1 MVTWS
6 LIPNSVVKLRDGRQC
21 WYFKSCCKRIDT
33 ETAFERQ
40 RSCIPINSVKT
51 VLALTNHPISFLCLK
66 ELSSKYGLGDFVVK
80 LHHMAPKSG
89 GKRHNFALTSNE
101 RWNLELPTI
110 LAGTGSE
117 LNSMYWNGLV
127 FGIDI
132 NISVKSLLCSIK
144 RL

>member
-1 MVTWS
+1 M
-6 LIPNSVVKLRDGRQC
+6 
-21 WYFKSCCKRIDT
+21 
-33 ETAFERQ
+33 
-40 RSCIPINSVKT
+40 
-51 VLALTNHPISFLCLK
+51 
-66 ELSSKYGLGDFVVK
+66 K

-89 GKRHNFALTSNE
+89 GKRHNFALTSDE

-132 NISVKSLLCSIK
+132 DISVKSLLCIYKHLKHRESTLVSSRCFRQSIVCK
-144 RL
+144 

>member
-1 MVTWS
+1 M
-6 LIPNSVVKLRDGRQC
+6 
-21 WYFKSCCKRIDT
+21 
-33 ETAFERQ
+33 
-40 RSCIPINSVKT
+40 
-51 VLALTNHPISFLCLK
+51 
-66 ELSSKYGLGDFVVK
+66 K

-89 GKRHNFALTSNE
+89 EKRHNFALTSNE

-117 LNSMYWNGLV
+117 LNSMCWNGLV
-127 FGIDI
+127 FCIDI

>member
-1 MVTWS
+1 MAVNAGI
-6 LIPNSVVKLRDGRQC
+6 LKAVVNS
-21 WYFKSCCKRIDT
+21 YRIDT

-40 RSCIPINSVKT
+40 RSCIPINSVKP
-51 VLALTNHPISFLCLK
+51 VLALTNHPISFLGLK

-80 LHHMAPKSG
+80 LHYMAPKSG
-89 GKRHNFALTSNE
+89 GKRHNFALTSDE

>member
-1 MVTWS
+1 MAVNSGS
-6 LIPNSVVKLRDGRQC
+6 LKAVVSF
-21 WYFKSCCKRIDT
+21 YRIDT

-51 VLALTNHPISFLCLK
+51 VLALTNHPISFLGLK

-101 RWNLELPTI
+101 RWNLKLPTI